1 MQGQEPILTG
11 IDPILAVQAAGLT
24 LSALIEVQTRLRP
37 DHLAVKDAVTGYS
50 YRQLDQRSN
59 RMAHYF
65 TARGIARGDRIAIL
79 SENRIEY
86 IEVFLAAA
94 KIGAIVACQNWRL
107 TLGELRHCLSLV
119 EPRLLLASPRNQAQA
134 ESLADIAP
142 VQMVDDVWVEALMGY
157 SSSAVPECATPED
170 GIVILYTSGT
180 TGLPKGALI
189 SHRAE
194 IARAATQM
202 LDMPADPEDAFIA
215 WAPLFHMVST
225 DTVFKT
231 LILGGTVIVVDGFQ
245 PDHLADLIATE
256 NLGRLTLMPGMIAP
270 LLAAMRAKESRVK
283 SVKWVGV
290 MADLVPLDQIAE
302 VTMLFQAPY
311 LNTFGAT
318 ETGFAPASAGHI
330 GIGDIATSLDK
341 KQSALCQIKLVD
353 AQDQEVPEGE
363 AGELAI
369 RSPALFSGYWN
380 NPKANAEDFR
390 NGWFHMGDMFKRSPE
405 GGLRFVDRRKY
416 LIKSGGENIYPAE
429 IERLILADPR
439 VLEAAVVRQKH
450 RHWGEVPIAFIA
462 RKDASLSEADIL
474 AHLCTGLARYKL
486 PKAFHFIAESEFP
499 RSTTGKIM
507 RHVLEQRLG

>member
-1 MQGQEPILTG
+1 
-11 IDPILAVQAAGLT
+11 
-24 LSALIEVQTRLRP
+24 
-37 DHLAVKDAVTGYS
+37 
-50 YRQLDQRSN
+50 
-59 RMAHYF
+59 MA
-65 TARGIARGDRIAIL
+65 
-79 SENRIEY
+79 
-86 IEVFLAAA
+86 
-94 KIGAIVACQNWRL
+94 
-107 TLGELRHCLSLV
+107 
-119 EPRLLLASPRNQAQA
+119 
-134 ESLADIAP
+134 
-142 VQMVDDVWVEALMGY
+142 Y
-157 SSSAVPECATPED
+157 SSSAVPERATPEG

-302 VTMLFQAPY
+302 VTTLFQAPY

>member
-11 IDPILAVQAAGLT
+11 IDPTLAVQAAGLT

-37 DHLAVKDAVTGYS
+37 DHLAVKDAITGYS

-65 TARGIARGDRIAIL
+65 TARGVARGDRIAIL

-107 TLGELRHCLSLV
+107 THDELRHCLSLV
-119 EPRLLLASPRNQAQA
+119 EPRILLASPRNQAQA

-142 VQMVDDVWVEALMGY
+142 VQMIDDVWVEALMGY
-157 SSSAVPECATPED
+157 SSSAVPERATPED

-245 PDHLADLIATE
+245 PDQLADLIATE
-256 NLGRLTLMPGMIAP
+256 SLGRLTLMPGMIAP
-270 LLAAMRAKESRVK
+270 LLAAMRAKEARVK

-302 VTMLFQAPY
+302 VTTLFQAPY

-341 KQSALCQIKLVD
+341 QQSALCQIKLVD

-363 AGELAI
+363 TGELAI

-390 NGWFHMGDMFKRSPE
+390 NGWFHMGDMFKRGSD

-450 RHWGEVPIAFIA
+450 HYWGEVPIAFIA

-474 AHLCTGLARYKL
+474 AHLCTALARYKL

>member
-1 MQGQEPILTG
+1 
-11 IDPILAVQAAGLT
+11 
-24 LSALIEVQTRLRP
+24 
-37 DHLAVKDAVTGYS
+37 
-50 YRQLDQRSN
+50 
-59 RMAHYF
+59 
-65 TARGIARGDRIAIL
+65 
-79 SENRIEY
+79 
-86 IEVFLAAA
+86 
-94 KIGAIVACQNWRL
+94 
-107 TLGELRHCLSLV
+107 
-119 EPRLLLASPRNQAQA
+119 
-134 ESLADIAP
+134 
-142 VQMVDDVWVEALMGY
+142 
-157 SSSAVPECATPED
+157 
-170 GIVILYTSGT
+170 
-180 TGLPKGALI
+180 
-189 SHRAE
+189 
-194 IARAATQM
+194 
-202 LDMPADPEDAFIA
+202 
-215 WAPLFHMVST
+215 MVST

-245 PDHLADLIATE
+245 PDQLADLIATE
-256 NLGRLTLMPGMIAP
+256 SLGRLTLMPGMIAP
-270 LLAAMRAKESRVK
+270 LLAAMRAKEARVK

-302 VTMLFQAPY
+302 VTTLFQAPY

-341 KQSALCQIKLVD
+341 QQSALCQIKLVD

-363 AGELAI
+363 TGELAI

-390 NGWFHMGDMFKRSPE
+390 NGWFHMGDMFKRGSD

-450 RHWGEVPIAFIA
+450 HHWGEVPIAFIA

-474 AHLCTGLARYKL
+474 AHLCTALARYKL
-486 PKAFHFIAESEFP
+486 PKAFHFIAEFEFP